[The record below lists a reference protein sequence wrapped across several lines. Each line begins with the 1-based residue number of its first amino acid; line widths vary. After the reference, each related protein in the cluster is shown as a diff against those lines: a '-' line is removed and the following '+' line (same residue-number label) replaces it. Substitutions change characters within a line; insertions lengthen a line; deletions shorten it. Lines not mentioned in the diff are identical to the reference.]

1 LLRPVKQLGDCASGM
16 VAVTLI
22 DPDHPVLAL
31 VTTGDNMR
39 PRGPG
44 LPKQPQR
51 HDPEY
56 WRLRAKNT
64 RALAAET
71 NDVSAKELLADV
83 AASYERLAKLAEQ
96 RGKKK
101 PDEES

>member
-1 LLRPVKQLGDCASGM
+1 M

-39 PRGPG
+39 PRGPD

-51 HDPEY
+51 TDDPEY
-56 WRLRAKNT
+56 WRFRAKNT
-64 RALAAET
+64 RALATET
-71 NDVSAKELLADV
+71 KDVSAKKILEDV
-83 AASYERLAKLAEQ
+83 AASYERLAELAEQ
-96 RGKKK
+96 GRKEKSA
-101 PDEES
+101 EER

>member
-1 LLRPVKQLGDCASGM
+1 MK
-16 VAVTLI
+16 
-22 DPDHPVLAL
+22 
-31 VTTGDNMR
+31 TGDNMR